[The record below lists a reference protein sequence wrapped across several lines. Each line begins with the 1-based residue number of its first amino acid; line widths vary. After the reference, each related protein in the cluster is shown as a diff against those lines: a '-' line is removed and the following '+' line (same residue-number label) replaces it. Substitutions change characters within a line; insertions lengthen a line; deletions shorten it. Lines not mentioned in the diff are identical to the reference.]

1 MALMQGAFQS
11 YDIDRSVVLFTMLD
25 GAVDV
30 PCAISTSAMDDLEGS
45 KSTRAALRE
54 EQFVRLRDRI
64 EARAIRKF
72 ADGELEGRPP
82 GIILRSID
90 FRA

>member
-1 MALMQGAFQS
+1 MALTQGGYLS

-25 GAVDV
+25 GVVEV
-30 PCAISTSAMDDLEGS
+30 PCAISTSAMDDLDGS
-45 KSTRAALRE
+45 KSTRAAQRE
-54 EQFVRLRDRI
+54 EQFIRLRVRI